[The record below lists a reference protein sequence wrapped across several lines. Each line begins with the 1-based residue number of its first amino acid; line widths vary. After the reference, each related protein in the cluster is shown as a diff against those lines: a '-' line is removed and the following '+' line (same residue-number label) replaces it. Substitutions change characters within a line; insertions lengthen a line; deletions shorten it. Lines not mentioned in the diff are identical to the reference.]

1 MVKFHKSF
9 TLNFFIIFLIF
20 SCIISL
26 TNEKKNLKNRN
37 YIRKLED
44 NTDTDLPDATDT
56 VTVTD
61 TVTDSAN
68 ATLLYKPSSEGG
80 LSGGAIAGI
89 IIPCVLAVG
98 GVGAFAALTRGS
110 PVPGQLN
117 SNVNNTNN
125 LINVPNDSKQNIREI
140 QISQPEIIQQ
150 NPAIPI
156 GNEVP
161 GVINQS
167 IPNQQVIVSQSQIIP
182 NNNEINAVQAF

>member
-1 MVKFHKSF
+1 MVNFHRSF

-44 NTDTDLPDATDT
+44 NTDTTELPDATDT
-56 VTVTD
+56 DTD

-140 QISQPEIIQQ
+140 QLSQPEIIQQ

>member
-1 MVKFHKSF
+1 MVKFHRSF
-9 TLNFFIIFLIF
+9 ILNFFIIFLIF

-56 VTVTD
+56 NTD

-182 NNNEINAVQAF
+182 NNNEINAVQTF

>member
-1 MVKFHKSF
+1 MVNFHRSF

-20 SCIISL
+20 SSIISL

-44 NTDTDLPDATDT
+44 NTDTDLQDATDT
-56 VTVTD
+56 D
-61 TVTDSAN
+61 PVTDSAN

>member
-1 MVKFHKSF
+1 MVKFHRSF
-9 TLNFFIIFLIF
+9 ILNFFIIFLIF
-20 SCIISL
+20 SSIISL

-44 NTDTDLPDATDT
+44 DATSEIQDATDT
-56 VTVTD
+56 D
-61 TVTDSAN
+61 PVTDSAN

-98 GVGAFAALTRGS
+98 GVGAFAALTRGN

>member
-44 NTDTDLPDATDT
+44 DATSEIQDATDT
-56 VTVTD
+56 D
-61 TVTDSAN
+61 PVTDSAN

-98 GVGAFAALTRGS
+98 GVGAFAALTRGN

>member
-1 MVKFHKSF
+1 MVKFHRCF

-20 SCIISL
+20 SSIISL

-44 NTDTDLPDATDT
+44 DATSEIQDATDT
-56 VTVTD
+56 D
-61 TVTDSAN
+61 PVTDSAN

>member
-1 MVKFHKSF
+1 MVKFPKSF
-9 TLNFFIIFLIF
+9 IINFFLIFLIF
-20 SCIISL
+20 SSIISL

-44 NTDTDLPDATDT
+44 NTDTELQDATDT
-56 VTVTD
+56 D
-61 TVTDSAN
+61 PVTDSAN

>member
-1 MVKFHKSF
+1 MVKFHRSF
-9 TLNFFIIFLIF
+9 ILNFFIIFLIF
-20 SCIISL
+20 SSIISL

-44 NTDTDLPDATDT
+44 NTDTELQDATDT
-56 VTVTD
+56 D
-61 TVTDSAN
+61 PVTDSAN

>member
-1 MVKFHKSF
+1 MVNFHKSF

-20 SCIISL
+20 SSIISL

-37 YIRKLED
+37 YIRKLEG
-44 NTDTDLPDATDT
+44 NTDTDFQDATDT
-56 VTVTD
+56 D
-61 TVTDSAN
+61 PVTDSAN

-98 GVGAFAALTRGS
+98 GVGAFAALTRGN

-125 LINVPNDSKQNIREI
+125 LINVRNDSKQNIREI

>member
-1 MVKFHKSF
+1 MVKFHRSF
-9 TLNFFIIFLIF
+9 ILNFFIIFLIF
-20 SCIISL
+20 SSIISL

-44 NTDTDLPDATDT
+44 NTDTELQDAADT
-56 VTVTD
+56 E
-61 TVTDSAN
+61 TVTDSTN

-98 GVGAFAALTRGS
+98 GVGAFAALTRGN

-117 SNVNNTNN
+117 SNANNTNN

-140 QISQPEIIQQ
+140 RISQPEIIQQ

>member
-1 MVKFHKSF
+1 MVKFHRSF
-9 TLNFFIIFLIF
+9 ILNFFIIFLIF
-20 SCIISL
+20 SSIISL

-44 NTDTDLPDATDT
+44 NTDTDLQDATDT
-56 VTVTD
+56 D
-61 TVTDSAN
+61 PVTDSAN

-117 SNVNNTNN
+117 SNANNTNN
-125 LINVPNDSKQNIREI
+125 LINVPNDSIQNIREI

>member
-1 MVKFHKSF
+1 MVNFHRCF

-20 SCIISL
+20 SSIISL

-44 NTDTDLPDATDT
+44 NTDNTDLPDATDT
-56 VTVTD
+56 E

>member
-1 MVKFHKSF
+1 MVNFHRSF

-20 SCIISL
+20 SSIISL

-37 YIRKLED
+37 YIRKL
-44 NTDTDLPDATDT
+44 NTDTDLPDATD
-56 VTVTD
+56 TD

-98 GVGAFAALTRGS
+98 GVGAFAALTRGN

-125 LINVPNDSKQNIREI
+125 LINVRNDSKQNIREI

-150 NPAIPI
+150 NPAIPV

>member
-1 MVKFHKSF
+1 MVNFHRSF
-9 TLNFFIIFLIF
+9 TLNFFITFLIF
-20 SCIISL
+20 SSIISL

-44 NTDTDLPDATDT
+44 DATNKNQDAT
-56 VTVTD
+56 NKY

-89 IIPCVLAVG
+89 IIPCVLVVG

>member
-1 MVKFHKSF
+1 MVNFHRSF

-20 SCIISL
+20 SSIISL
-26 TNEKKNLKNRN
+26 TNEKKNLKNKN

-44 NTDTDLPDATDT
+44 DATSEIQDATDT
-56 VTVTD
+56 D
-61 TVTDSAN
+61 PVTDSAN

>member
-1 MVKFHKSF
+1 MVKFHRSF
-9 TLNFFIIFLIF
+9 ILNFFIIFLIF
-20 SCIISL
+20 SSIISL
-26 TNEKKNLKNRN
+26 TNEKKNLKNKN

-44 NTDTDLPDATDT
+44 DTGTDSDLPDA
-56 VTVTD
+56 VTD
-61 TVTDSAN
+61 TDPVTDSAN

-89 IIPCVLAVG
+89 IIPCVLVVG

>member
-1 MVKFHKSF
+1 MVKFHRSF
-9 TLNFFIIFLIF
+9 ILNFFIIFLIF
-20 SCIISL
+20 SSIISL
-26 TNEKKNLKNRN
+26 TNEKKNLKNKN

-44 NTDTDLPDATDT
+44 DTTSEIQDATDT
-56 VTVTD
+56 D
-61 TVTDSAN
+61 TVPDSAN

>member
-20 SCIISL
+20 SSIISL
-26 TNEKKNLKNRN
+26 TNENKNLKNRN

-44 NTDTDLPDATDT
+44 NTDTDLPGATD
-56 VTVTD
+56 TD
-61 TVTDSAN
+61 TVTDSTN

-117 SNVNNTNN
+117 SNVNNINN

>member
-1 MVKFHKSF
+1 MVNFHRCF

-20 SCIISL
+20 SSIISL

-44 NTDTDLPDATDT
+44 DATSEIQDATDT
-56 VTVTD
+56 D
-61 TVTDSAN
+61 PVTDSAN

>member
-1 MVKFHKSF
+1 MVNFHRCF

-20 SCIISL
+20 SSIISL
-26 TNEKKNLKNRN
+26 TNEKKNLKNKN

-44 NTDTDLPDATDT
+44 NTDTDLPGATD
-56 VTVTD
+56 TD

>member
-20 SCIISL
+20 SSIISL

-37 YIRKLED
+37 YIRKLEH
-44 NTDTDLPDATDT
+44 NTDIELPDATDT
-56 VTVTD
+56 E
-61 TVTDSAN
+61 TVTDSTN

-117 SNVNNTNN
+117 SNANNTNN
-125 LINVPNDSKQNIREI
+125 FINVPNDSKQNIREI

-156 GNEVP
+156 GNDVP

>member
-1 MVKFHKSF
+1 MVKFHRSF
-9 TLNFFIIFLIF
+9 ILNFFIIFLIF
-20 SCIISL
+20 SSIISL

-44 NTDTDLPDATDT
+44 DTDTEIPDATDI
-56 VTVTD
+56 D
-61 TVTDSAN
+61 TVIDSAN

>member
-1 MVKFHKSF
+1 MVKFHRSF
-9 TLNFFIIFLIF
+9 ILNFFIIFLIF
-20 SCIISL
+20 SSIISL

-44 NTDTDLPDATDT
+44 NTDTDLQDATDT
-56 VTVTD
+56 AP
-61 TVTDSAN
+61 VTDSAN

>member
-1 MVKFHKSF
+1 MVKFHRSF
-9 TLNFFIIFLIF
+9 ILNFFIIFLIF
-20 SCIISL
+20 SSIISL
-26 TNEKKNLKNRN
+26 TNEKKNLKNKN

-44 NTDTDLPDATDT
+44 DATSEIQDATDT
-56 VTVTD
+56 D
-61 TVTDSAN
+61 PVTDSAN

-167 IPNQQVIVSQSQIIP
+167 IPNQQVIVSQSQIVP

>member
-1 MVKFHKSF
+1 MVNFHRSF

-44 NTDTDLPDATDT
+44 DATSEIQDATDT
-56 VTVTD
+56 D
-61 TVTDSAN
+61 PVTDSAN

>member
-1 MVKFHKSF
+1 MVNFHRCF

-20 SCIISL
+20 SSIISL

-44 NTDTDLPDATDT
+44 NTDTELQDATDT
-56 VTVTD
+56 D
-61 TVTDSAN
+61 PVTDSAN

>member
-1 MVKFHKSF
+1 MVNFHRCF

-20 SCIISL
+20 SSIISL

-44 NTDTDLPDATDT
+44 NTDTDLPGAID
-56 VTVTD
+56 TD